1 MKTIAAMLIICLFF
15 ASPAMACDCVQAVV
29 VSPVQYVQAVQVQKV
44 QVQKVQVQK
53 VQVQKVQV
61 QKVQVRKVQRVQ
73 VRVRGH

>member
-44 QVQKVQVQK
+44 QVQKVQVQR
-53 VQVQKVQV
+53 VVQKVQV

>member
-44 QVQKVQVQK
+44 QVQKVQV
-53 VQVQKVQV
+53 
-61 QKVQVRKVQRVQ
+61 RKVQRVQ

>member
-61 QKVQVRKVQRVQ
+61 RKVQRVQ